1 MKKPNLNHAYKDM
14 KTPSLAK
21 VRAGMTS
28 HSNLRVVFI
37 LAFVIGLGSIVHPL
51 TMNLE
56 MFGVPVV
63 PVAVMLLYVFYSG
76 TRNDEKLT
84 RDQIGDSQ
92 YYLGFLLT
100 LGALAVSM
108 VDLSESSTKPDQS
121 ALVGRIG
128 VALITSII
136 GLFGRMWTTHFEL
149 EAAFGDE
156 KAEQTF
162 RSQAREIGE
171 ALSDIVKEFKG
182 VNQSIN
188 QSIRTSSENAVK
200 RVDDTMK
207 SYSGA
212 YEEHVRESS
221 EVMKMLTKEFEV
233 SLTTTASNLQSR
245 LSGIELLAPE
255 KQKELTNNVN
265 KIMADLLRL
274 SNVLESTSSSLD
286 RISEG
291 SNDLADFRGYLS
303 DGIKASGD
311 MFAGV
316 KTIHKTLGEIADETA
331 AESERFKTL
340 RQNAFKDFE
349 VNQDAMSKLRKT
361 VATDAESAR
370 ELRVSMT
377 GELKEMEEISKN
389 LFLSLSVTLNEFSR
403 KLDEAT
409 NRGSRGNTT
418 LIGPDGPEPKD
429 EAGGFAEG

>member
-1 MKKPNLNHAYKDM
+1 MKKPNLNHVYKDM
-14 KTPSLAK
+14 KSPSQTRVWKSIGL
-21 VRAGMTS
+21 

-51 TMNLE
+51 TVDLK

-63 PVAVMLLYVFYSG
+63 PVVVMLLYVFYSG
-76 TRNDEKLT
+76 TKTDDKLT
-84 RDQIGDSQ
+84 KDQIGDSQ

-108 VDLSESSTKPDQS
+108 VDLAENSAKPDQS
-121 ALVGRIG
+121 ALVGKIG

-136 GLFGRMWTTHFEL
+136 GLFGRMWTTHFEIDG
-149 EAAFGDE
+149 ASGDE
-156 KAEQTF
+156 IAEQTF

-212 YEEHVRESS
+212 YEDHVRESS
-221 EVMKMLTKEFEV
+221 EVMKILTKGFEA
-233 SLTTTASNLQSR
+233 SLTTTASTLQSR
-245 LSGIELLAPE
+245 LSGIELVAPE

-274 SNVLESTSSSLD
+274 SNVLESTSTSLD

-291 SNDLADFRGYLS
+291 SNDLANFRGYLG
-303 DGIKASGD
+303 DGIKASGE
-311 MFAGV
+311 MLAGI
-316 KTIHKTLGEIADETA
+316 KTIHKSLGDIADETA
-331 AESERFKTL
+331 AESSRFKTL
-340 RQNAFKDFE
+340 RQDAFTDFE
-349 VNQDAMSKLRKT
+349 ANRDAMSKLRKT
-361 VATDAESAR
+361 FATDAESAR
-370 ELRVSMT
+370 DLRESLA

-389 LFLSLSVTLNEFSR
+389 LFLSLSVTLNEFSS
-403 KLDEAT
+403 KVDEAT
-409 NRGSRGNTT
+409 KRGARNHSVGSGSDRVS
-418 LIGPDGPEPKD
+418 PSE
-429 EAGGFAEG
+429 EAGGNAEG